1 MPSGFR
7 KPTKTEIIN
16 KQRDV
21 IKNLLKIADA
31 QEKLIED
38 MRIELE
44 RQTKNS

>member
-7 KPTKTEIIN
+7 KPTKSEIIT

-21 IKNLLKIADA
+21 IRNLLKIAEA

-38 MRIELE
+38 MRVAYSSNKE
-44 RQTKNS
+44 